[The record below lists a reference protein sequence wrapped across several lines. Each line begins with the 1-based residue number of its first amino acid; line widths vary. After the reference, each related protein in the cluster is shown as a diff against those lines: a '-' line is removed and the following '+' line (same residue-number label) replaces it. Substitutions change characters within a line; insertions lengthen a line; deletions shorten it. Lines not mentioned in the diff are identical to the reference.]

1 MNSSKE
7 NGINNNQEINLRM
20 FFRKVY
26 QNKGFYVFSIL
37 LLVGIAFVYIKLA
50 TPIYQVS
57 TSILIDPSGSNRVLG
72 DSKFI
77 EGGVSLIEMEKNLY
91 NEIGI
96 IQSFNLVEQAV
107 DDLDLDVTYHSETK
121 LKSKEHYG
129 YFPFEVNLI
138 KKKAQLYNVPF
149 IVKIVT
155 DTTYRLYIQAD
166 RFNVSS
172 PTNNSI
178 REVERK
184 LNFSREFFFGET
196 VTNEYFNFIISKPDY
211 AINNEDFQ
219 EAELS
224 FIVHSLAA
232 VTQEY
237 LNKIIVD
244 NIDLQASIFKI
255 VTKGEVIN
263 KEVDFLNKHTQ
274 NYIQNKLRSRNNIAT
289 TKELFIRDQ
298 LKIITDSLIRFESNL
313 EAFKKNE
320 GAVNLGESATNA
332 LESTRNLQ
340 GARAKINLDIEY
352 YKSLIRDIEAN
363 RNSNNFVIPTSMGS
377 DNSLINQN
385 ITALNELY
393 AERTKKRYYV
403 TDNNEEMT
411 ILNEQIDVS
420 TKKLLANLRNAIQS
434 SQLRAQN
441 ITASLRSYDKEL
453 NALPTTEKQ
462 LLSIERQSDLY
473 ENLFNYLSQEL
484 AKTGIA
490 RAESTSDTRVLDE
503 ARLEGNGP
511 IAPKKS
517 LLLGVAV
524 VLGMLLPTVWI
535 IFFSPN
541 DTIENV
547 DQIVANSQIPIIGK
561 IVHYSKNGGNS
572 KGDLSLWKVKESFR
586 DLSAHLQFYKSSKSC
601 TIGITSIMPE
611 EGKTFCSINLGIT
624 FAERGQKTI
633 IIDTDLRNPS
643 LVKANDKIKGKG
655 LASYLKAEVALDE
668 IIHSHKKLSNLH
680 FIPTF
685 IYNDNIHELL
695 TSDKMKSLIY
705 TLKETYD
712 YIILDTPAVG
722 LVSDF
727 LLFSEFIEINLFV
740 VRREVAK
747 MAFLK
752 DIEKL
757 LPKNQNKNSLIVFN
771 DTLEKNY
778 KYGYAQRYGANNE
791 IPLIN
796 EDLSV

>member
-1 MNSSKE
+1 MNSSE
-7 NGINNNQEINLRM
+7 DNNINNNQETNLKYL
-20 FFRKVY
+20 FGKIY
-26 QNKGFYVFSIL
+26 ENKGLYVFSIL
-37 LLVGIAFVYIKLA
+37 FFLAIAFVYIKLA

-121 LKSKEHYG
+121 IKSKEHYG
-129 YFPFEVNLI
+129 YFPFEVSI
-138 KKKAQLYNVPF
+138 VETEAQLYDVPF
-149 IVKIVT
+149 IVKILT
-155 DTTYRLYIQAD
+155 DTTYRLSIEAD
-166 RFNVSS
+166 KFNVSN

-178 REVERK
+178 REVERN
-184 LNFSREFFFGET
+184 LNFSKEFSFDET
-196 VTNEYFNFIISKPDY
+196 VTNEYFNFRINKPDY
-211 AINNEDFQ
+211 AINNEDFK

-224 FIVHSLAA
+224 FIVHSQDA

-255 VTKGEVIN
+255 TTEGEVIN
-263 KEVDFLNKHTQ
+263 KEVEFLNKHTE
-274 NYIQNKLRSRNNIAT
+274 NYIQNKLKSRNNIAT

-313 EAFKKNE
+313 ETFKKNE
-320 GAVNLGESATNA
+320 GAVNLGESAINA

-340 GARAKINLDIEY
+340 GTRAKINLDIEY

-473 ENLFNYLSQEL
+473 ENLFKYLSQEL

-490 RAESTSDTRVLDE
+490 RAESVSDTRVLDE
-503 ARLEGNGP
+503 ARLVGNGP

-517 LLLGVAV
+517 LLLGMAV
-524 VLGMLLPTVWI
+524 VMGFLIPTVWI

-541 DTIENV
+541 DTIENAN
-547 DQIVANSQIPIIGK
+547 QIAANSKIPVVGK
-561 IVHYSKNGGNS
+561 IVHYSKKANS
-572 KGDLSLWKVKESFR
+572 SKKDLSLWKVKESFR
-586 DLSAHLQFYKSSKSC
+586 DLSAHLQFYKSKNSC

-643 LVKANDKIKGKG
+643 LVKSDEKIEGKG
-655 LASYLKAEVALDE
+655 LAEYLKGEVDMDE
-668 IIHSHKKLSNLH
+668 VILSHEKLSNLH
-680 FIPTF
+680 FMPTF
-685 IYNDNIHELL
+685 ICEDNVHELL
-695 TSDKMKSLIY
+695 TSDKMKSL
-705 TLKETYD
+705 LSKFNETYD
-712 YIILDTPAVG
+712 FILLDTPAVG

-727 LLFSEFIEINLFV
+727 LLFSEYIDINLFV
-740 VRREVAK
+740 LRRELAK
-747 MAFLK
+747 ISFLK
-752 DIEKL
+752 DIERL
-757 LPKNQNKNSLIVFN
+757 LPKDQNKKSLIVFN
-771 DTLEKNY
+771 DTLEKDH
-778 KYGYAQRYGANNE
+778 KYGYAQRYGVNKE
-791 IPLIN
+791 IPIIDEFLYI
-796 EDLSV
+796 